1 MAMNPYSRSRQP
13 SEWFEWERYLARLY
27 RHGSLNDG
35 TPRPQPPTGLP
46 EPRTRTGQG
55 VVPPTVIRPTR
66 EFSPTPVRRRELR
79 RPRSGELPQRGESRS
94 PVPVRQ
100 KMPSGT
106 SSVQAIV
113 TGRPI
118 TPKRGTP
125 VARPLKPQPAEQIE
139 NTDSIPIA
147 PLSGEQIVLD
157 FGKIIEPYVEFIVK
171 TKKRKGLH
179 LKTKFGVQK
188 LKDDKSGLYLKNNKK
203 RKFYIYYWGKNIK

>member
-1 MAMNPYSRSRQP
+1 MATYPYSRFRQP
-13 SEWFEWERYLARLY
+13 SEWFERERYLARLY
-27 RHGSLNDG
+27 RHESLNDG
-35 TPRPQPPTGLP
+35 SPRPQPPTDITP
-46 EPRTRTGQG
+46 SREVTR
-55 VVPPTVIRPTR
+55 
-66 EFSPTPVRRRELR
+66 TPVRRRKSLR
-79 RPRSGELPQRGESRS
+79 KPRPGELPQRGESRS

-113 TGRPI
+113 TGRPS

-139 NTDSIPIA
+139 NTDAIPIA
-147 PLSGEQIVLD
+147 PLSGQQIVLE

-203 RKFYIYYWGKNIK
+203 RKLYIYYWGKNKK